1 MSCPQVPERFG
12 ELGPRILESVPC
24 GPFLYPGASLPCSAP
39 TYFLHIFMHGA
50 TDGPLLMDN
59 LEPPPTHRV
68 PAPLLGSCPPSLS
81 SLLSTVTSPVRAAH
95 TGSQLERPPLFFL
108 REWWQKGVWLHSCRR
123 MVAGC
128 HCGVVHQAE
137 EGPTWSPKR
146 GAASGWLCLESRAD
160 PFLTL
165 ISLPPPCPAP
175 SDHKRRCVC
184 WKRGTRQR

>member
-68 PAPLLGSCPPSLS
+68 PAPLLGSCPPGLS
-81 SLLSTVTSPVRAAH
+81 SLLSTVTSPARAAH
-95 TGSQLERPPLFFL
+95 TGSQLERPPLFFYGSGGR
-108 REWWQKGVWLHSCRR
+108 REYGCT
-123 MVAGC
+123 VAGAWLQD
-128 HCGVVHQAE
+128 VTAE
-137 EGPTWSPKR
+137 LSTRLRRAQPGPPN
-146 GAASGWLCLESRAD
+146 GGLPQDGYASRAA
-160 PFLTL
+160 LTPS
-165 ISLPPPCPAP
+165 SL
-175 SDHKRRCVC
+175 
-184 WKRGTRQR
+184 